1 MEKPKCKKCE
11 HCKDKGRA
19 ERQCGAMGRKYY
31 YCTHDKVKSLRDRHG
46 LPISGF
52 IAFGTHSLNSP
63 LVLATSPRWCPLNL
77 GNVQRRIER
86 TLL

>member
-1 MEKPKCKKCE
+1 MEKPKCKQCDY
-11 HCKDKGRA
+11 CKDKGRA
-19 ERQCGAMGRKYY
+19 ERQSGAMGRKYY
-31 YCTHDKVKSLRDRHG
+31 YCTHDKVDSLRDNYGR
-46 LPISGF
+46 PISGF
-52 IAFGTHSLNSP
+52 IAYGTSSLTSP